1 MHVDMQALGDARGH
15 AGLLKVA
22 ATQNTLC
29 GAAATEVG

>member
-1 MHVDMQALGDARGH
+1 MHVDMQALGNARGH

-22 ATQNTLC
+22 VTQNALY